1 MLNIGELPPEKQL
14 DFWIG
19 AWEVSWGEGQ
29 RGSNLVQRVLDGQ
42 VIQEDF
48 DGTPA
53 ISFRGHSVSVYSSQ
67 HRRWRQTWVDTEGNY
82 WHFLGGWQGD
92 RFVLMADDVDQD
104 RPVKFRMVF
113 YNIARDA
120 LEWVW
125 ERSDDD
131 GKTWVVKWQIH
142 YQRRG

>member
-1 MLNIGELPPEKQL
+1 VKNIDELPPDKQL
-14 DFWIG
+14 DFWLG
-19 AWEVSWGEGQ
+19 AWDVSWGEGEI
-29 RGSNLVQRVLDGQ
+29 GSNLVQRVLDGR

-53 ISFRGHSVSVYSSQ
+53 ISFQGHSVSVYSPQ
-67 HRRWRQTWVDTEGNY
+67 HRQWQQTWVDTDGNY
-82 WHFLGGWQGD
+82 WHFLGGWEGD
-92 RFVLMADDVDQD
+92 RFVLMTDDIVQN
-104 RPVKFRMVF
+104 RPVKYRMVF
-113 YNIARDA
+113 YDIARDG

-125 ERSDDD
+125 ERSDDG